1 MLFHQVVPLTL
12 QHIAHTQANEAAKA
26 VLFILFPG
34 FFKDVRWRHID
45 IIKGSLVLNLFESLW
60 IKKALRHAI
69 VDQVV
74 EFETYKCKHIRLNL
88 SLSLTIDI
96 VVDKTFALHRDDFS
110 LLVQRKCL
118 VLNHFHDVEEVVH
131 FSWCVRLQ

>member
-1 MLFHQVVPLTL
+1 MLLHQVVPLTL

-60 IKKALRHAI
+60 VKKALRHAI

-88 SLSLTIDI
+88 S
-96 VVDKTFALHRDDFS
+96 
-110 LLVQRKCL
+110 
-118 VLNHFHDVEEVVH
+118 
-131 FSWCVRLQ
+131 